1 MELKSPKGT
10 TTEMISV
17 PFCLLWFLLYKPLLQ
32 NSPSI
37 SISKIIVFFV
47 SGLYGVSRMVLIFT
61 SMPHSIVQRKYA
73 GNKTKK
79 AKGTEK
85 ILEIF
90 KIPGNS
96 SAFLSVIEL
105 DVEQKLTLNLQ
116 DILVPKILFGLLIVL
131 LSKEI

>member
-1 MELKSPKGT
+1 MELKCPKGT
-10 TTEMISV
+10 TTEMIAV
-17 PFCLLWFLLYKPLLQ
+17 PVCQLFLLYKPLLQ

-47 SGLYGVSRMVLIFT
+47 SGLCRVSRIVPIFT
-61 SMPHSIVQRKYA
+61 SMPHSTVQRKCV

-79 AKGTEK
+79 ARGTEN

-90 KIPGNS
+90 KNPGNS

-105 DVEQKLTLNLQ
+105 GVEQKLTLDLQ
-116 DILVPKILFGLLIVL
+116 DIWVPKILFGLLIVL
-131 LSKEI
+131 PSKEI